1 MAGGD
6 MEPSKYTHIE
16 GGLGEL
22 AASAASAHPQ
32 WERSSA
38 WGGGDL
44 RWDGQP
50 LPLGGLCPNNG
61 SIGGGWGGIDKV

>member
-1 MAGGD
+1 MTGGD

-22 AASAASAHPQ
+22 ATSAASAHPQ

-38 WGGGDL
+38 WGGGTSAGTVSQYPSGAL
-44 RWDGQP
+44 VP
-50 LPLGGLCPNNG
+50 IMAP
-61 SIGGGWGGIDKV
+61 